1 MSFEQELCP
10 AQRDRLPLRLDRR
23 GTARLTLATALTAW
37 LARPLHALATAV
49 DGEDASAQPPAA
61 AAIAAPPLAPTPL
74 PYLDRLGLQ
83 LYTVR
88 DQMASAPEQ
97 TLAAI
102 AAAGYWQ
109 VELMTIDEEA
119 IKIAAMARAA
129 GLCVHSAFLDFKVIT
144 SPGSEGTASLEQTLN
159 LAQRIGLRHVVFGY
173 IAKDQRDTIDKCR
186 LVADSANA
194 AADKTRAA
202 GMRMC
207 YHNHAFEFQPFPL
220 DPAAGPDAKPLT
232 AYDVFTERFDP
243 QQMEFELDVFWA
255 KIAGQDPLALMRRL
269 AGRISQVHL
278 KDMLAGTPVIM
289 DESAV
294 PADAFQELG
303 EGVIDIPG
311 VMRLAKEIGV
321 DQCHVEQDQS
331 PAPLESIVQSYQY
344 LATTNNT

>member
-1 MSFEQELCP
+1 M
-10 AQRDRLPLRLDRR
+10 
-23 GTARLTLATALTAW
+23 TIATALTMW
-37 LARPLHALATAV
+37 LARPLQALAAVV
-49 DGEDASAQPPAA
+49 DGEGAGAEPAA
-61 AAIAAPPLAPTPL
+61 APIDAPPIVPAPL

-119 IKIAAMARAA
+119 VKTAALARAA
-129 GLCVHSAFLDFKVIT
+129 GLCVHSAFLDYNVIT
-144 SPGSEGTASLEQTLN
+144 APGGEGTASLEQTLD

-173 IAKDQRDTIDKCR
+173 IAKDQRDTADKCR
-186 LVADSANA
+186 AIAASANA

-207 YHNHAFEFQPFPL
+207 YHNHAFEFQPFPM
-220 DPAAGPDAKPLT
+220 DPAAAPGTSPLT
-232 AYDVFTERFDP
+232 AYDIFTERFDP

-255 KIAGQDPLALMRRL
+255 QIAGQDPLALMRRL

-278 KDMLAGTPVIM
+278 KDLLGGTPVIM

-303 EGVIDIPG
+303 DGVIDIPA

-344 LATTNNT
+344 LATTNNA

>member
-1 MSFEQELCP
+1 MTLEQKLCP
-10 AQRDRLPLRLDRR
+10 ARRDRLPLRLDRR
-23 GTARLTLATALTAW
+23 GIARLTLATTLTAW
-37 LARPLHALATAV
+37 LSRPLQALAATV
-49 DGEDASAQPPAA
+49 DGEDVAAGAAGAVGASVTAPAS
-61 AAIAAPPLAPTPL
+61 L

-88 DQMASAPEQ
+88 DQMMSAPEQ
-97 TLAAI
+97 TLASI
-102 AAAGYWQ
+102 AEAGYWQ

-119 IKIAAMARAA
+119 VRIAAMARAA
-129 GLCVHSAFLDFKVIT
+129 GLCVHSAFLDFNVIT
-144 SPGSEGTASLEQTLN
+144 APGGEGAVSLEQTLD

-173 IAKDQRDTIDKCR
+173 IAKDKRDTADKCR
-186 LVADSANA
+186 AIADSANA

-207 YHNHAFEFQPFPL
+207 YHNHAFEFQTFPM
-220 DPAAGPDAKPLT
+220 DPAAGPGAKTLT
-232 AYDVFTERFDP
+232 AFDIFIERFDP
-243 QQMEFELDVFWA
+243 QHMEFELDVFWA
-255 KIAGQDPLALMRRL
+255 QIAGQDPLALMRRL

-278 KDMLAGTPVIM
+278 KDLLGGTPVIT

-303 EGVIDIPG
+303 DGVIDIPA

-344 LATTNNT
+344 LTTHSNA

>member
-1 MSFEQELCP
+1 MSLEQEFCS
-10 AQRDRLPLRLDRR
+10 ASRDRLTLRLDRR
-23 GTARLTLATALTAW
+23 DTVCLTAAALAAW
-37 LARPLHALATAV
+37 LARPLQSLAAAF
-49 DGEDASAQPPAA
+49 DDADVPAGTSAPAA
-61 AAIAAPPLAPTPL
+61 IGDAPIAPAPL
-74 PYLDRLGLQ
+74 PYLDQLGLQ

-119 IKIAAMARAA
+119 VKIAALARAA
-129 GLCVHSAFLDFKVIT
+129 GLCVHSAFLDHKVIT
-144 SPGSEGTASLEQTLN
+144 SPGGEGTASLEQTLD
-159 LAQRIGLRHVVFGY
+159 LAQRIGLRHIVFGY
-173 IAKDQRDTIDKCR
+173 IAKDQRDTADKCR
-186 LVADSANA
+186 VIADFANV

-207 YHNHAFEFQPFPL
+207 YHNHAFEFQPFL
-220 DPAAGPDAKPLT
+220 MDPAAGPGTDPLT
-232 AYDVFTERFDP
+232 AYDIFTERFDP

-255 KIAGQDPLALMRRL
+255 QIAGQDPLALMRRL

-278 KDMLAGTPVIM
+278 KDLLSGTPVIT

-294 PADAFQELG
+294 PVDAFQELG
-303 EGVIDIPG
+303 DGVIDIPA

-344 LATTNNT
+344 LVTTNNT